1 MLNDAQHPW
10 TLLGSA
16 RGLRVARRA
25 SSVASGGR
33 FAERTATVA
42 KTTKWDR
49 LPHEKKVQILERL
62 DRAVEELKSI
72 RKDVT
77 AAKLGKRTAA

>member
-1 MLNDAQHPW
+1 
-10 TLLGSA
+10 
-16 RGLRVARRA
+16 
-25 SSVASGGR
+25 
-33 FAERTATVA
+33 VA